1 MMDVVSLRLM
11 TRYAALSKQWVQTH
25 SQLLSTLLSLENVN
39 QQLGHATSHAASH
52 SHATTHTPQSSPHAF
67 DEDHILRQ
75 AAPLLVKALNSKQH
89 SILSSALKLSKSL
102 EKDCAA
108 IKALKR
114 DAIATL
120 NSDSAFNA
128 WTHSDT
134 DASAPALLD
143 VARWI
148 DNLSGM
154 YERETIVL
162 CFLMEELRL
171 LPPGFE
177 PENEHGCVVLIEQ
190 VVARF
195 RSMHEV
201 DLVFEAEVMEI
212 ARAAAA
218 VFA

>member
-1 MMDVVSLRLM
+1 MDVVSLRLM

-52 SHATTHTPQSSPHAF
+52 TSHATTHTPHSSPHAF
-67 DEDHILRQ
+67 DEGHILRQ

-102 EKDCAA
+102 ERDAAA

-128 WTHSDT
+128 WTNSDT
-134 DASAPALLD
+134 DATAPALLD

-162 CFLMEELRL
+162 CFLVEELRL

-177 PENEHGCVVLIEQ
+177 PENEHGCVVLIDQ

-201 DLVFEAEVMEI
+201 DLVFEADVMEI
-212 ARAAAA
+212 TRAATA

>member
-1 MMDVVSLRLM
+1 MDVVSLRLM

-25 SQLLSTLLSLENVN
+25 SQLLSTLLSLENLN
-39 QQLGHATSHAASH
+39 QQLGHAMSHAASQT
-52 SHATTHTPQSSPHAF
+52 SHATAHSPHSQTL

-75 AAPLLVKALNSKQH
+75 AAPLLVKTLNSKQD

-102 EKDCAA
+102 EKDAAA

-128 WTHSDT
+128 WTLSDT

-162 CFLMEELRL
+162 CFLVEELRL

-201 DLVFEAEVMEI
+201 DLVFEADVMEI
-212 ARAAAA
+212 TRAAAA